1 LADLALH
8 HSEEATMNIRR
19 NARLTCLL
27 IGLLSTSAWVVLAD
41 VAAAGG
47 DAWLSGTVT
56 DDTGRP
62 VRGAVVKASANG
74 KTIARYTDRDGR
86 YQIAGLEAGRYE
98 VSINAYGFA
107 LERQT
112 KDTADA
118 AEPIIKLSP
127 QNDMVRLTSADLRFL
142 FPTTADT
149 YVVYSTCSTCHGFET
164 VLPMRGM
171 TAEEW
176 QNFLPA
182 MTENRWGRSFF
193 TDQDRVTQLA
203 HGLEQLFG
211 PDGTLGPD
219 TRPDFSKVKHTAMS
233 DAALGATFTEYTIP
247 QRRTMPHSVIVDD
260 KSGIV
265 WFSEYDSA
273 SNKVARFN
281 PATERFDQFP
291 IPVPRSNAHTGAVLK
306 DGTYLVGLD
315 RPGADGKAAA
325 VDRDGNL
332 VVYEFPGKPQ
342 GSRMV
347 VADPSREDTA
357 WLVAGDE
364 IWRLNTKTKHIQAF
378 KNPVVET
385 FPEGSY
391 GGMIAL
397 PRRRP
402 TSNGYASAIDSK
414 GFLWVTQL
422 DLGIIFKLDPET
434 GRTASYHTPEIRSA
448 RGIAVDAQDNIW
460 FADYYG
466 NKLGKLD
473 PNSGQVKLYQPP
485 TQNSSPYGVTVDL
498 RRNYIWFADTV
509 GNNLTRFDPKT
520 EEFVEYALPTRNS
533 SIRFISTDAKG
544 RVWYGG
550 FWNGI
555 LGVLDP
561 GQTEVRKAEVEAT
574 PLAPIPR

>member
-1 LADLALH
+1 MRTPQNAPLAA
-8 HSEEATMNIRR
+8 
-19 NARLTCLL
+19 LL
-27 IGLLSTSAWVVLAD
+27 IGLLSTSAWVVSAG

-47 DAWLSGTVT
+47 NALVHGTVT
-56 DDTGRP
+56 DDVGRP
-62 VRGAVVKASANG
+62 VRGAIVKATSNG
-74 KTIARYTDRDGR
+74 KAIARYTDQDGR
-86 YQIAGLEAGRYE
+86 YQITGLEAGPYE

-107 LERQT
+107 LEKQT
-112 KDTADA
+112 KDTADE
-118 AEPIIKLSP
+118 AESIIKLSS
-127 QNDMVRLTSADLRFL
+127 QNDMARLTSADLRYL
-142 FPTTADT
+142 FPTTEET

-176 QNFLPA
+176 QNFLPS

-193 TDQDRVTQLA
+193 TDQARVAQLA

-211 PDGTLGPD
+211 PEGTLGPSA
-219 TRPDFSKVKHTAMS
+219 RPDLSKVKHTPVS
-233 DAALGATFTEYTIP
+233 DAALRATFTEYIIP
-247 QRRTMPHSVIVDD
+247 ARRTMPHSVIVDD
-260 KSGIV
+260 ESGTV

-273 SNKVARFN
+273 SNKMVRFN
-281 PATERFDQFP
+281 PETEHFDQFP
-291 IPVPRSNAHTGAVLK
+291 IPVPQSNAHTGAVLK
-306 DGTYLVGLD
+306 DGSYLVGLD
-315 RPGADGKAAA
+315 RPGADGKVAG
-325 VDRDGNL
+325 VDRDGKV
-332 VVYEFPGKPQ
+332 VVYEFPVRPQ

-347 VADPSREDTA
+347 VADSTREDTA
-357 WLVAGDE
+357 WLAAGDE
-364 IWRLNTKTKHIQAF
+364 VWRLNTKSKQFQVF
-378 KNPVVET
+378 KNPVVEK
-385 FPEGSY
+385 FPDGSY
-391 GGMIAL
+391 GGRIAL

-402 TSNGYASAIDSK
+402 TGNGYAIAIDSK
-414 GFLWVTQL
+414 GFPWVTQL
-422 DLGIIFKLDPET
+422 DLGIIFKLDPDT
-434 GRTASYHTPEIRSA
+434 GKTTSYHTSDIRSA

-498 RRNYIWFADTV
+498 RRNYVWFADTV

-561 GQTEVRKAEVEAT
+561 GQPEVRKAAVEVT
-574 PLAPIPR
+574 PNSPNPR

>member
-1 LADLALH
+1 MR
-8 HSEEATMNIRR
+8 TRR
-19 NARLTCLL
+19 NIPLAALL
-27 IGLLSTSAWVVLAD
+27 IGLLSTTAWLVWAE
-41 VAAAGG
+41 VAAADGN
-47 DAWLSGTVT
+47 ASLRGTVT
-56 DDTGRP
+56 DDAGRP
-62 VRGAVVKASANG
+62 VRGAIVKASSNS
-74 KTIARYTDRDGR
+74 KTIARYTRQDGR
-86 YQIAGLEAGRYE
+86 YEIPGLEAGRYE

-107 LERQT
+107 LEKQT

-118 AEPIIKLSP
+118 AESIIKLSP
-127 QNDMVRLTSADLRFL
+127 QNDMARLTSADLRFL
-142 FPTTADT
+142 FPTTGDT

-193 TDQDRVTQLA
+193 TDQARVAQLA
-203 HGLEQLFG
+203 QGLEQLFG
-211 PDGTLGPD
+211 PDGTLGPGA
-219 TRPDFSKVKHTAMS
+219 RPDLSKVNHSPIS
-233 DAALGATFTEYTIP
+233 DAALRASFTEYTIP
-247 QRRTMPHSVIVDD
+247 SRRTMPHSVIVDD
-260 KSGIV
+260 KSGTV

-273 SNKVARFN
+273 SNKMARFN
-281 PATERFDQFP
+281 PEAEHFDQFP
-291 IPVPRSNAHTGAVLK
+291 IPVPQSNAHTGAVLK
-306 DGTYLVGLD
+306 DGSYLVGLD
-315 RPGADGKAAA
+315 RPGADGKVAG
-325 VDRDGNL
+325 VDRDGNV

-347 VADPSREDTA
+347 VADPTREDTV
-357 WLVAGDE
+357 WLAAGDE
-364 IWRLNTKTKHIQAF
+364 VWRLNTKSKRFQVF
-378 KNPVVET
+378 KNPVVEK

-402 TSNGYASAIDSK
+402 TGNGYAIAIDSK
-414 GFLWVTQL
+414 GFPWVTQL
-422 DLGIIFKLDPET
+422 DLGIIFRVDPDT
-434 GRTASYHTPEIRSA
+434 GKTTSYHTPEMRSA
-448 RGIAVDAQDNIW
+448 RGIAVDAQDNVW

-473 PNSGQVKLYQPP
+473 PNNGHVKLYQPP
-485 TQNSSPYGVTVDL
+485 TQNSSPYGVTIDL
-498 RRNYIWFADTV
+498 RRGYIWFADTV

-561 GQTEVRKAEVEAT
+561 GQPEVRKAAAEV
-574 PLAPIPR
+574 APHSAPPR